1 MILVDDAD
9 VLTVRKPEEAE
20 VLRLLQVAVQ
30 VVKDLAEEE
39 RGEGGKRGERRQEDK
54 REDGRRGDVTGEEN
68 TLHSEWRTPCPRPR
82 VTQSEICWITPS
94 FLGLSCLTQKV
105 HEKQPSI

>member
-1 MILVDDAD
+1 MCASDQYSPAPAHWARLGLHCSYLVGVILVDDAD

-39 RGEGGKRGERRQEDK
+39 RGEGEMT
-54 REDGRRGDVTGEEN
+54 VN
-68 TLHSEWRTPCPRPR
+68 L
-82 VTQSEICWITPS
+82 I
-94 FLGLSCLTQKV
+94 
-105 HEKQPSI
+105 

>member
-1 MILVDDAD
+1 VILVDDAD

-39 RGEGGKRGERRQEDK
+39 RGEGEMT
-54 REDGRRGDVTGEEN
+54 VN
-68 TLHSEWRTPCPRPR
+68 L
-82 VTQSEICWITPS
+82 I
-94 FLGLSCLTQKV
+94 
-105 HEKQPSI
+105 